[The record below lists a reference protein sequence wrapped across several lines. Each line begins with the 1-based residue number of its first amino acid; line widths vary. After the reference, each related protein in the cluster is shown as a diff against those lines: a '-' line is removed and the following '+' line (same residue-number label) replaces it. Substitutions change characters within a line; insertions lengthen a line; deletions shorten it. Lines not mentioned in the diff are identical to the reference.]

1 MSLVTTYKKN
11 VILRTDVLEVQMI
24 LKKKDYFATRY
35 SLIPDLQLDFA
46 SIQGITKE
54 KKFMNW
60 LLSFEKEKKKEVF
73 YRAKNYTLYCKQ
85 VSINCFFMSFAKEL
99 QETIGQKTDDG
110 IQDTLINNY
119 KKCII
124 ADYSTIKGVESKH
137 PEIKKP
143 TFREVYE
150 QFLKWKFAE
159 GTNYS
164 ESTRNNYTAA
174 YTYCTELYDKI
185 FEDLKATELQ
195 NFLDKQKGL
204 KKGSLVKILSL
215 FNQMYKYAMFA
226 EIVTE
231 RKSQYVRINAVDDEE
246 HGTPFTEHELRIL
259 WKNANNPDIQLIL
272 IMSYSGWRIGELSG
286 LEVNLK
292 EKYFKGGIK
301 TQAGKGRIVPIHPM
315 IYDFVKTRITADGT
329 LLNMNKVTYRMFRFY
344 PILEKLEISGSPKH
358 TPHDCR
364 HTFSALCEK
373 YSVRE
378 NDRKRMLGHSFGSD
392 ITNAVYGHRTLE
404 ELRSEIE
411 KIKVPFV
418 TNCD

>member
-1 MSLVTTYKKN
+1 MPKKRKKHPKLPNGFGSIRYLGKNRHNCYAVHPPAKIDQLGNVVRSPAICYVDDWIKGFTILTAYKAGTYQPGME
-11 VILRTDVLEVQMI
+11 R
-24 LKKKDYFATRY
+24 
-35 SLIPDLQLDFA
+35 DL
-46 SIQGITKE
+46 S
-54 KKFMNW
+54 
-60 LLSFEKEKKKEVF
+60 
-73 YRAKNYTLYCKQ
+73 
-85 VSINCFFMSFAKEL
+85 VSPTSD
-99 QETIGQKTDDG
+99 T
-110 IQDTLINNY
+110 DTLVSR
-119 KKCII
+119 II

-174 YTYCTELYDKI
+174 YTYCTEFYDKK

-315 IYDFVKTRITADGT
+315 IYDFVKTRITADRT